1 MSDSARTM
9 GSDSDRRS
17 ALLVAMLASFVTPFM
32 GSSINVALPDISDEF
47 SMPALM
53 LSWVVTSYLL
63 TAAVFLV
70 PFGRL
75 ADIYGRKRVFLYGMW
90 VFAAASGLC
99 AVAPDALTLI
109 AFRGLQGLGSAL
121 MFGTSVAILSSVYP
135 PNERGKV
142 LGLAVAAVYIGL
154 AAGPFFGGILT
165 GAFGWRSLFIVLL
178 PMAVAVLYAGY
189 TRLRGEWA
197 EAKGESFDVTGS
209 AMYAVALT
217 LAVVGLT
224 ALPEWSGAIMSS
236 AGVAIFVLFVMWEMR
251 VEKPVLD
258 MKLFRHNRAFAF
270 SNLAALI
277 NYSATSAVVF
287 FMSLYLQIIKD
298 VGVEETGLI
307 LVSQPIVMAAF
318 SPLAGKLSDVV
329 EPQKIASVGMGISA
343 LGLGL
348 MGTFGEGTGMLE
360 VVVVLAILG
369 FGFALFSSPNTNAI
383 MGAVE
388 RRFYGVASASVGTM
402 RLIGQVLSIAIA
414 TFFISMYVGNIEITQ
429 ADTGLFLDS
438 YRIGFLTFAVLCCM
452 GVFASLARG
461 KVRARDAPR

>member
-1 MSDSARTM
+1 
-9 GSDSDRRS
+9 
-17 ALLVAMLASFVTPFM
+17 MLASFVTPFM
-32 GSSINVALPDISDEF
+32 ASSINVALPAISDEF
-47 SMPALM
+47 SMPAIL

-63 TAAVFLV
+63 AAAVFLV

-75 ADIYGRKRVFLYGMW
+75 ADIHGRKRIFLYGMW
-90 VFAAASGLC
+90 VFSAASALC
-99 AVAPDALTLI
+99 AVAPDAFTLI
-109 AFRGLQGLGSAL
+109 MFRGLQGLGSAL

-154 AAGPFFGGILT
+154 AAGPFFGGLLT
-165 GAFGWRSLFIVLL
+165 GMLGWRSLFAVLL
-178 PMAVAVLYAGY
+178 PMCAAVLYAGY
-189 TRLRGEWA
+189 TKLKGEWA
-197 EAKGESFDVTGS
+197 EARGESFDIRGS

-224 ALPEWSGAIMSS
+224 FLPEWSGAVMSVVGLL
-236 AGVAIFVLFVMWEMR
+236 AFAMFVLWELR
-251 VEKPVLD
+251 IEKPVLD
-258 MKLFRHNRAFAF
+258 MKLFRYNRAFAF

-287 FMSLYLQIIKD
+287 FMSLYLQIVKD
-298 VGVEETGLI
+298 IGVEETGVI
-307 LVSQPIVMAAF
+307 LVSQPIVMAVF

-329 EPQKIASVGMGISA
+329 EPQRIASVGMAISA
-343 LGLGL
+343 IGLGI
-348 MGTFGEGTGMLE
+348 MATFGGDTGILE

-414 TFFISMYVGNIEITQ
+414 TFFISMYVGNVEITQ
-429 ADTGLFLDS
+429 ADLGLFLES
-438 YRIGFLTFAVLCCM
+438 YRIGFLTFAVLCVL
-452 GVFASLARG
+452 GVGASLARG
-461 KVRARDAPR
+461 NVRTHLVPP

>member
-1 MSDSARTM
+1 MNNPSSGMAT
-9 GSDSDRRS
+9 DSDRKS

-32 GSSINVALPDISDEF
+32 GSSINVALPAISDEF
-47 SMPALM
+47 AMPALL

-90 VFAAASGLC
+90 VFMAASALC
-99 AVAPDALTLI
+99 TVAPDALSLI

-135 PNERGKV
+135 AKERGKV
-142 LGLAVAAVYIGL
+142 LGLAVAAVYVGL

-165 GAFGWRSLFIVLL
+165 GLLGWRSLFAVLL
-178 PMAVAVLYAGY
+178 PMGVTVLYAGY
-189 TRLRGEWA
+189 AWLRGEWA
-197 EAKGESFDVTGS
+197 ESRGESFDLRGS
-209 AMYAVALT
+209 GLYAVALT

-224 ALPEWSGAIMSS
+224 IFPEAIGIAMSA
-236 AGVAIFVLFVMWEMR
+236 AGLAVFGVFILSEMR
-251 VEKPVLD
+251 VDKPVLD
-258 MKLFRHNRAFAF
+258 MRLFRYNRAFAF

-287 FMSLYLQIIKD
+287 FMSLYLQIVKGI
-298 VGVEETGLI
+298 GVEQTGI
-307 LVSQPIVMAAF
+307 VLVSQPIVMAAF
-318 SPLAGKLSDVV
+318 SPVAGKLSDVV
-329 EPQKIASVGMGISA
+329 EPQKIASIGMAISA
-343 LGLGL
+343 AGLGL
-348 MGTFGEGTGMLE
+348 MATFGEGTGVFE
-360 VVVVLAILG
+360 VVVALAILG

-383 MGAVE
+383 MGSVE

-402 RLIGQVLSIAIA
+402 RLIGQVLSIAMA
-414 TFFISMYVGNIEITQ
+414 TLFISIYVGNVQITTSDIES
-429 ADTGLFLDS
+429 FLES
-438 YRIGFLTFAVLCCM
+438 YSAGFLTFAALCII

-461 KVRARDAPR
+461 KVRNPSQS